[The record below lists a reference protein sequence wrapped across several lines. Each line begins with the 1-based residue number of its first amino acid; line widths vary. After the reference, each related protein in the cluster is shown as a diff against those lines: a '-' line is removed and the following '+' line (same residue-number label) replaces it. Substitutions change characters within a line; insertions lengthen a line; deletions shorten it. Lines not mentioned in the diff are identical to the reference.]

1 MIARRD
7 KKCFLAATLVHAA
20 LVVVLLVGPGFLS
33 SKPPALPL
41 LDYIPDELVDAAL
54 NRSGAPGVAARPAPE
69 PPAPEP
75 PKAEVAPPPPTPPKA
90 VKAPA
95 PEPEPEPLKPLPKA
109 NSFTVP
115 ETKKAPP
122 KTPPKTEAKSTPTKS
137 SPKINT
143 KLVTRND
150 SSAAKQREAE
160 RKQREQ
166 ATKEWQNKLNETGKS
181 LRENLSDSITVETPG
196 RDGSGPSVGN
206 WAQVVHSIYDR
217 AWIEPSSASDAR
229 AAAKAT
235 ITIARDGAVV
245 SASLTSPSG
254 NAALDQS
261 VRAVLDR
268 VRQLPAFPAG
278 AREERRTVIIN
289 FKLLANRLPG

>member
-7 KKCFLAATLVHAA
+7 KKCFLGATLLHAG
-20 LVVVLLVGPGFLS
+20 LVIVLLVGPGFLS
-33 SKPPALPL
+33 SKPPAMPL

-54 NRSGAPGVAARPAPE
+54 NRGGTPGAAARPTPP

-75 PKAEVAPPPPTPPKA
+75 PKAEVPPPAPMPPKA
-90 VKAPA
+90 VKT
-95 PEPEPEPLKPLPKA
+95 PEPEQIPEPPKQAPKA
-109 NSFTVP
+109 TFTVP
-115 ETKKAPP
+115 ETKKAPS
-122 KTPPKTEAKSTPTKS
+122 KTQPKTEAKSPPTKT
-137 SPKINT
+137 SPKVSTRLI
-143 KLVTRND
+143 TRND
-150 SSAAKQREAE
+150 SATTKQREDD

-166 ATKEWQNKLNETGKS
+166 QTKEWQKKLDETGKS

-196 RDGSGPSVGN
+196 PGGGGPSIGN
-206 WAQVVHSIYDR
+206 WAQAATSIYDR

-235 ITIARDGAVV
+235 ITIARDGTVV
-245 SASLTSPSG
+245 SASLSSPSG

-261 VRAVLDR
+261 VRTVLNR
-268 VRQLPAFPAG
+268 VRQVPPFPAG
-278 AREERRTVIIN
+278 AKEDRRTIVIN